1 MKPVKAVDAAFLQL
15 ETQATPMHVGAL
27 FVLDPG
33 SPQASRTFFRRFKAV
48 IRTRLGLSEVF
59 TRRIAALPL
68 NIANPMWVN
77 GEPDLNYHVRRTVL
91 PEPGSQHQLEECVA
105 DLHTPVMDRDR
116 PLWELHVIEGLQDGR
131 VALYIKTHHAGLDG
145 ASAQVFLQS
154 CVDAEPHPRRRRTA
168 TATPATEQISARDLL
183 LAGAQHQVT
192 ELRKLPQVAA
202 ELAQSLSGGIGE
214 RLRSTRTALA
224 ELAQRGVP
232 SAPRTPLNVAIRGER
247 SFASVEC
254 SLERVKSV
262 ARAHEATIND
272 VILAATAGALRRWLV
287 LHDALPAEPLK
298 TAVPFSTREAGN
310 TDHSIQVSFMTID
323 LHTDVAD
330 PHERL
335 RAIHDSALQSKAAA
349 AQIKSLMPED
359 LPSVGLPWLL
369 GTLARVM
376 MRGQVVDRLP
386 LPTNVIISNVAG
398 PSMPLYVAGA
408 RALTYSP
415 VSIPYHGC
423 ALNVTV
429 YSYDG
434 KLFFG
439 LTGARNALP
448 DLRDLA
454 EGLRV
459 ELEMLA
465 APQQAARASPARKLR
480 TRKTPTREAPARK
493 RARTTR

>member
-15 ETQATPMHVGAL
+15 ETHSTPMHVGAL
-27 FVLDPG
+27 FVLEPG
-33 SPQASRTFFRRFKAV
+33 SPQARGTFFRRFKAE
-48 IRTRLGLSEVF
+48 IGKCLGCSEVF
-59 TRRIAALPL
+59 TRRVAALPF
-68 NIANPMWVN
+68 NVANPMWVTDA
-77 GEPDLNYHVRRTVL
+77 PDLDYHVRRTAL

-105 DLHTPVMDRDR
+105 DLHAPRMDRDR
-116 PLWELHVIEGLQDGR
+116 PLWELHVIEGLEHGR
-131 VALYIKTHHAGLDG
+131 VALYVKTHHAGLDG
-145 ASAQVFLQS
+145 ASAQVFLMS
-154 CVDAEPHPRRRRTA
+154 FVDSEPHPRRR
-168 TATPATEQISARDLL
+168 PAVPAAQPERVSARDLL
-183 LAGAQHQVT
+183 LAGAQHQLA
-192 ELRKLPQVAA
+192 ELRRLPAAAA
-202 ELAQSLSGGIGE
+202 ELARSLPGDLGE
-214 RLRSTRTALA
+214 SVRVARATLA
-224 ELAQRGVP
+224 EVTQHGLS
-232 SAPRTPLNVAIRGER
+232 SAPRTPLNVAIGGER
-247 SFASVEC
+247 SFASVEFP
-254 SLERVKSV
+254 LQRLKTV
-262 ARAHEATIND
+262 ARAHDATVND
-272 VILAATAGALRRWLV
+272 VILAASAGALRRWLV

-298 TAVPFSTREAGN
+298 TAVPFSTRESGN

-330 PHERL
+330 PHVRL
-335 RAIHDSALQSKAAA
+335 RAIRDSAVKAKAAA
-349 AQIKSLMPED
+349 RKIKAMMPED

-376 MRGQVVDRLP
+376 ARGEVVDRLP

-398 PSMPLYVAGA
+398 PPLPLYVAGA

-439 LTGARNALP
+439 LTGARSALP

-459 ELEMLA
+459 ELQMLA
-465 APQQAARASPARKLR
+465 IAPRAPRARRPRK
-480 TRKTPTREAPARK
+480 APARK
-493 RARTTR
+493 RSTGKR

>member
-15 ETQATPMHVGAL
+15 ETHATPMHVGAL

-33 SPQASRTFFRRFKAV
+33 SSQARRTFFRRFRAEIGKC
-48 IRTRLGLSEVF
+48 LGCSEVF
-59 TRRIAALPL
+59 TRRVAALPF
-68 NIANPMWVN
+68 NVANPMWVT
-77 GEPDLNYHVRRTVL
+77 GTPDLDYHVRRTVL
-91 PEPGSQHQLEECVA
+91 PAPGSQHQLEECVA
-105 DLHTPVMDRDR
+105 DLHTPAMDRDR
-116 PLWELHVIEGLQDGR
+116 PLWELHVIEGLEHDR

-145 ASAQVFLQS
+145 ASAQVFLMS
-154 CVDAEPHPRRRRTA
+154 FVDTEPHPHRRRTA
-168 TATPATEQISARDLL
+168 PAPEPEHVTARDLL
-183 LAGAQHQVT
+183 LAGVQHQLD
-192 ELRKLPQVAA
+192 ELRKLPGAAA
-202 ELAQSLSGGIGE
+202 ELAQSLPGGLGGSVRAARATLTE
-214 RLRSTRTALA
+214 M
-224 ELAQRGVP
+224 AQRGLP
-232 SAPRTPLNVAIRGER
+232 SAPRTPLNVAIGGER

-254 SLERVKSV
+254 PLERVKAV
-262 ARAHEATIND
+262 ARAHDATIND
-272 VILAATAGALRRWLV
+272 VILAASAGALRRWLV

-298 TAVPFSTREAGN
+298 TAVPFSTRESGN

-330 PHERL
+330 AHARL
-335 RAIHDSALQSKAAA
+335 RAIHDSAVEAKVA
-349 AQIKSLMPED
+349 AQKIKAMMPED

-376 MRGQVVDRLP
+376 ARGEVVDRLP

-398 PSMPLYVAGA
+398 PPMPLYVAGA

-454 EGLRV
+454 EGLKV
-459 ELEMLA
+459 ELELLA
-465 APQQAARASPARKLR
+465 SAPRAPTARRPRK
-480 TRKTPTREAPARK
+480 APARK
-493 RARTTR
+493 RSTGKR